1 MAPNSTYDVIIV
13 GSGPG
18 GYAAVF
24 PAKPCWTQANISSWP
39 KTSLAITASKPAA
52 SVLILQ

>member
-18 GYAAVF
+18 GYVACSARR
-24 PAKPCWTQANISSWP
+24 PAGFEGR
-39 KTSLAITASKPAA
+39 LY
-52 SVLILQ
+52 